1 MLILVAL
8 PATRAQ
14 QAGQAEERASNVNRG
29 KNHKDSTLSGTV
41 DLVPPP
47 IRDQD
52 RGWVVGAVG
61 LIALQSAVIA
71 GLLLLKGRRRR
82 VEEELAAY
90 EPGREQMTHV
100 LSGSNAHFEPKERR
114 TLAAREGRRLLH
126 ELAHANRVSMMGE
139 LAGAWAHEV
148 NQPLAAIVSN
158 AQAAQRFLSG
168 PECDRDELREIL
180 SDIASDGARAG
191 EVIRRMR
198 TLVTKESAGFQ
209 ALDVNQ
215 VIRDAVG
222 ILKNDA
228 VIHQVRIDLCLQPDL
243 DVVKGDRV
251 QLQQVVMNLVR
262 NAIEAIDQ
270 GSPEDRTV
278 QLESRA
284 TQSEIEVT
292 ARDHGPG
299 IPREMLDRLFEP
311 FHTSKPHG
319 MGMGLSICRSIVEF
333 HGGRL
338 SARNNSDGG
347 ATFSFILPIQP
358 IREPSGVVI
367 NERAIAH
374 GFRGG

>member
-1 MLILVAL
+1 
-8 PATRAQ
+8 
-14 QAGQAEERASNVNRG
+14 
-29 KNHKDSTLSGTV
+29 
-41 DLVPPP
+41 
-47 IRDQD
+47 
-52 RGWVVGAVG
+52 
-61 LIALQSAVIA
+61 
-71 GLLLLKGRRRR
+71 LLLLKRRRRR
-82 VEEELAAY
+82 VEEKLATNERA
-90 EPGREQMTHV
+90 REQMTHP
-100 LSGSNAHFEPKERR
+100 LSGSNAHFQPKERR
-114 TLAAREGRRLLH
+114 TLAVREGRRFLH

-139 LAGAWAHEV
+139 LAGALAHEV

-168 PECDRDELREIL
+168 PECDLDELREIL

-198 TLVTKESAGFQ
+198 TLVTKETAGFQ

-215 VIRDAVG
+215 VIRDAVV

-228 VIHQVRIDLCLQPDL
+228 VIHKVQIDLCLQPDL
-243 DVVKGDRV
+243 DVVRGDRV

-284 TQSEIEVT
+284 MLSEIEVT

-319 MGMGLSICRSIVEF
+319 MGIGLSISRSIVDL

-338 SARNNSDGG
+338 FGRNNSDGG
-347 ATFSFILPIQP
+347 ATFSFVLPVQP
-358 IREPSGVVI
+358 IREPSGVVTH
-367 NERAIAH
+367 ERAITH
-374 GFRGG
+374 GVRGG